1 MSDSY
6 IGNGDT
12 KKFVTE
18 TRTAKELW
26 GSIWRRFLELAV
38 KLISVKGFCLAE
50 ATALLILGYVDSW
63 FLLSVM
69 GVILGVKF
77 AEKKL

>member
-1 MSDSY
+1 MSNTY
-6 IGNGDT
+6 TGNGDT
-12 KKFVTE
+12 EKFVTE

-26 GSIWRRFLELAV
+26 VSIWKRFLELAV
-38 KLISVKGFCLAE
+38 KLVSMKGLCLAE
-50 ATALLILGYVDSW
+50 ATTLLILGYVDSW

-69 GVILGVKF
+69 GVVLGVKF